1 MSETMVNPLE
11 QLSQLTQEVLYLRA
25 QLVALT
31 TESTAPSHRGE
42 TSSLPAG
49 FKVPNLETFS
59 GGKNEDLP
67 TWLFQIE
74 EQFQLLN
81 LTNEE
86 QKIQIAGMALRKEAK
101 VWYHFAR
108 NPDSPNRVTTWKEFT
123 TQLRDNFCPID
134 PIKVARDRIA
144 DLRQV
149 SSVRDYT
156 SRFRQLTNIIT
167 NMSETEKLDRYVRGL
182 KPRTRQEVDMK
193 EPQTFIEAVKIAER
207 IDPYMERSF
216 QRPRFTPRPTSI
228 STRPYD
234 GPIPMDINSMEKQR
248 SPLSNEEKEY
258 RRRHKLCSYCG
269 SPKHEVKDCT
279 ARPQKPFYFSPQGNL
294 QGRSGNPKPRNANLH
309 QQSFPSHR
317 TSQF

>member
-1 MSETMVNPLE
+1 MSAHHFGRAANGGMYRLC
-11 QLSQLTQEVLYLRA
+11 SQM
-25 QLVALT
+25 
-31 TESTAPSHRGE
+31 
-42 TSSLPAG
+42 SLPMHDA
-49 FKVPNLETFS
+49 
-59 GGKNEDLP
+59 
-67 TWLFQIE
+67 
-74 EQFQLLN
+74 
-81 LTNEE
+81 
-86 QKIQIAGMALRKEAK
+86 IAGMALRKEAK

-207 IDPYMERSF
+207 IDFEAGLIKHCKTNINGFLVIMIIMFVADIVFLWVLCHKECPLRA
-216 QRPRFTPRPTSI
+216 RLDNSI
-228 STRPYD
+228 
-234 GPIPMDINSMEKQR
+234 Q
-248 SPLSNEEKEY
+248 
-258 RRRHKLCSYCG
+258 
-269 SPKHEVKDCT
+269 
-279 ARPQKPFYFSPQGNL
+279 
-294 QGRSGNPKPRNANLH
+294 
-309 QQSFPSHR
+309 
-317 TSQF
+317 